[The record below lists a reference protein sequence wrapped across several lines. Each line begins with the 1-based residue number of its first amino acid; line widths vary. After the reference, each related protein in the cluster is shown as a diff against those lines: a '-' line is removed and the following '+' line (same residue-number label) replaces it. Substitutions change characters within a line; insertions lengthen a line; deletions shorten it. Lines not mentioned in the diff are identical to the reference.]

1 MSKEVQ
7 KEVRFYVCLG
17 LAYVLLMV
25 SLFIPP
31 VGIIATSVLYATIII
46 FGMAGLS
53 IGLDISGILHELN
66 EMKRLKIEE
75 FKTDEINK

>member
-1 MSKEVQ
+1 MFGISICFADGE
-7 KEVRFYVCLG
+7 
-17 LAYVLLMV
+17 
-25 SLFIPP
+25 FIPP

-75 FKTDEINK
+75 FKTDEEG

>member
-7 KEVRFYVCLG
+7 KEDRFYVCLG

-75 FKTDEINK
+75 FKTDEEG